1 MSLFPLLSAP
11 ERLPAGTG
19 RLPLFREAAWNFQ
32 TNRPIWRGGEPVYVT
47 GASAVLVWAWNAL
60 HTEKGLHDVLT
71 RDYGLA
77 IRALEGQPYT
87 DAVRQSEAVRYVRE
101 CLETNPYIQSVDHIR
116 ASLER
121 SRLLLSC
128 RINTVYGE
136 VTLDGCQL

>member
-11 ERLPAGTG
+11 DALPAGPG

-32 TNRPIWRGGEPVYVT
+32 TNQPIWRGGEPVYVT

-60 HTEKGLHDVLT
+60 HTEKGLHDTLT
-71 RDYGLA
+71 RDYGLG
-77 IRALEGQPYT
+77 IQALEGQPYT
-87 DAVRQSEAVRYVRE
+87 DAVRQSEAVRYVLE
-101 CLETNPYIQSVDHIR
+101 CLETNPYIQSVDNIQ
-116 ASLER
+116 ASLEG